1 MKKVMS
7 AIFVLFAS
15 MIFVNLTAFAAEL
28 SWGENIV
35 YTDEILDDSYIF
47 AGNGNIESN
56 VTGDLY
62 IAGGSIVVNGNV
74 AEDLVVVG
82 GKVIVMGNIGG
93 DLRIAGG
100 QASVYG
106 TVGDD
111 VIMVGG
117 QLDIGKTAV
126 VNGSLIVGTGIL
138 TVDGYVKEDIR
149 GGLGMLLLNG
159 KVDRNVTVSTEDKLS
174 ISKTASIGG
183 DLTYSSLLESNVPE
197 GVVKGTVKF
206 NKFEKE
212 SLLES
217 VTYFFFIQKL
227 VGFLSAL
234 VLLLLIVTFMSKSLV
249 QSAEATKENVFKSFG
264 IGLLTMIA
272 AVIGSILLLIT
283 VIGIPLA
290 LIVLAMLLIV
300 FYVAQIFVS
309 MWVAGYLFKIKNFG
323 KTKLFGAAALGL
335 FLYYLVGFI
344 PYVGWAVKIVLFLV
358 GVGAIAM
365 RKMHIWKVLK
375 EKGVL

>member
-1 MKKVMS
+1 MKKVIS
-7 AIFVLFAS
+7 VIFVLFVS
-15 MIFVNLTAFAAEL
+15 IIFGSLTAFAAEL

-35 YTDEILDDSYIF
+35 YTDEILDDAYIF
-47 AGNGNIESN
+47 AGNGNIEGN
-56 VTGDLY
+56 VNGDLY

-74 AEDLVVVG
+74 SEDLVVVG
-82 GKVIVMGNIGG
+82 GKVTVMGNIGG

-100 QASVYG
+100 QASVYS
-106 TVGDD
+106 TIGDD

-126 VNGSLIVGTGIL
+126 VNGSVIVGTGIL

-159 KVDRNVTVSTEDKLS
+159 NVDRNVIVSVEDKLS

-183 DLTYSSLLESNVPE
+183 NLTYSSLLESDIPE

-212 SLLES
+212 PLLER
-217 VTYFFFIQKL
+217 VTYLFFIQKL
-227 VGFLSAL
+227 VSFLSAL
-234 VLLLLIVTFMSKSLV
+234 VLLLLIVTFMPKSLV
-249 QSAEATKENVFKSFG
+249 QSAEATKQNVFKSFG

-290 LIVLAMLLIV
+290 LIILAALVVI

-309 MWVAGYLFKIKNFG
+309 VWMAGYLFKIKNFG

-335 FLYYLVGFI
+335 LLYYLIGFI
-344 PYVGWAVKIVLFLV
+344 PFVGWAVKIVLFLV

-365 RKMHIWKVLK
+365 RKMYYWKFLK
-375 EKGVL
+375 DNGMF